1 MNPREAAKELSDR
14 AREAKVR
21 FPKVFDESKLMQVC
35 GATVVRTN
43 GIMALLVRACS
54 LSMTACR

>member
-35 GATVVRTN
+35 GATVVRMN
-43 GIMALLVRACS
+43 GIWLRSFAHTHFL
-54 LSMTACR
+54 